1 MRKSIIMLGTLA
13 LLAFSA
19 LAVAADHVITQKGRL
34 FSVESISIKK
44 GDTITFLNDDTV
56 PHNILSLSPGSEF
69 NLGSQQPGASTP
81 VTFNTAGEFNVI
93 CAIHPRMKLA
103 VKVE

>member
-1 MRKSIIMLGTLA
+1 MRKSVALGTAA

-34 FSVESISIKK
+34 LSVESITIKK
-44 GDTITFLNDDTV
+44 GDTITFSNDDTV

-69 NLGSQQPGASTP
+69 NLGSQQPARQRRRPSTP
-81 VTFNTAGEFNVI
+81 PVNSTSCVLFTHA
-93 CAIHPRMKLA
+93 
-103 VKVE
+103 

>member
-1 MRKSIIMLGTLA
+1 MRKSVALCTAA

-19 LAVAADHVITQKGRL
+19 FAVAADHVITQKGRL
-34 FSVESISIKK
+34 FSVESITIKK
-44 GDTITFLNDDTV
+44 GDTITFSNDDTV

-69 NLGSQQPGASTP
+69 NLGSQRPGSSTP
-81 VTFNTAGEFNVI
+81 VTFNTAGEFNVM